1 MHRKQ
6 KNEIPRYGNYGKYG
20 KYGNYGSCKRD
31 VEEIVEYEGRGFE
44 RIWREED
51 IAKTFTADLMI
62 QVLGK
67 YKGVEIFFGSM
78 GSSNKSSFNT
88 SSLLNLQSELGRK
101 TMKRANIKNMQQ
113 NSRKTIHLI
122 ATQKK
127 P

>member
-1 MHRKQ
+1 MYSSKMHRKQ
-6 KNEIPRYGNYGKYG
+6 KNEIPRYGKYGKYG

-67 YKGVEIFFGSM
+67 YKGVEIFF
-78 GSSNKSSFNT
+78 
-88 SSLLNLQSELGRK
+88 LGVWEVV
-101 TMKRANIKNMQQ
+101 IKAHSTPQ
-113 NSRKTIHLI
+113 
-122 ATQKK
+122 AF
-127 P
+127 